1 MMQHPCALVIPTR
14 GGLCLHHSAA
24 LVSPAH
30 EGWSSCQLRV
40 VGGPWSGIGHCWV
53 GDRACWVWDRAL
65 TALAPC
71 TWILLAEQAAEQ
83 ARCAVPACRFSR
95 KHAHRWDGEAARHVR
110 APALPSLPA
119 RSCEPTCEPTQH
131 ARPGSQRSHSV
142 AWFLPRPPAAGP
154 PDAFDLCCTLKT
166 VTALWVCVH
175 TCAAAWIQALR
186 RA

>member
-1 MMQHPCALVIPTR
+1 MQHPCALVIR

-95 KHAHRWDGEAARHVR
+95 KHAHRWDGDLRGGRSPRTGACF
-110 APALPSLPA
+110 ALPSSSVL
-119 RSCEPTCEPTQH
+119 RTHLRTH
-131 ARPGSQRSHSV
+131 A
-142 AWFLPRPPAAGP
+142 
-154 PDAFDLCCTLKT
+154 
-166 VTALWVCVH
+166 
-175 TCAAAWIQALR
+175 TCAAWVTAQSQRGLVLATPTRCRATR
-186 RA
+186 RL